1 MEKIWLSS
9 YIEGTPEF
17 IDNAGYDSLRDLIE
31 ENCRAHADKP
41 AYANMGVTLRFAD
54 IDRLSAQF
62 AAYLQHELGLAKGE
76 RVALMMPNIL
86 QYPIALFG
94 VLRAGLVAVNV
105 NPLYTKREL
114 EHQMNDSGAKA
125 IVIVENFA
133 STLSAVID
141 KTGLEHVIT
150 TQIGDMLPGLKRMI
164 TNVVVK
170 RVKKMVPEFA
180 LPGAATFRQAL
191 AGGAGKTI
199 ERREITL
206 DDLAFLQYTG
216 GTTGVA
222 KGAML
227 SHGNLVHNVQQSN
240 AWLGNKLDDTPVI
253 GICALPLYH
262 IFSLEGNCFS
272 LLEQGGLNVLIANP
286 RDFDGFVD
294 ELAKYPFSYFT
305 GVNTLFNALL
315 GHPRFASLDFS
326 HLRITIGGGMAVQR
340 AVAEKWRQVTGTPL
354 IQAYGLTETSP
365 AAVISP
371 FTEAL
376 AYTGAIG
383 LPISSTEVAIIDDDG
398 NHLAVGEIGEICI
411 RGPQVMQGYWQR
423 PEETENVMEGDW
435 LRTGDVGRM
444 DEKGFIFIEDR
455 KKDMILVSGFNV
467 YPNEIE
473 DVVVQMQ
480 GIFEAAAVGKPDDKS
495 GEIVKLYVF
504 ADDPS
509 LDAIAVIA
517 YCRENLTGYKVP
529 KEVVFR
535 DEELPKTNVGKILR
549 RALRDACRRRAQR
562 RGALST

>member
-1 MEKIWLSS
+1 MEKIWLAS

-31 ENCRAHADKP
+31 QNCRTHADKP
-41 AYANMGVTLRFAD
+41 AYANMGVTLSFAD

-76 RVALMMPNIL
+76 RVAVMMPNIL
-86 QYPIALFG
+86 QYPVALFG

-114 EHQMNDSGAKA
+114 EHQMTDSGAKA

-133 STLSAVID
+133 ATLAAVID
-141 KTGLEHVIT
+141 KTSLEHVIT

-164 TNVVVK
+164 TNFVVK
-170 RVKKMVPEFA
+170 RVKRMVPEFS
-180 LPGAATFRQAL
+180 LPRAVTFRQAL
-191 AGGAGKTI
+191 AAGAGKTI

-240 AWLGNKLDDTPVI
+240 AWLGNKLDDQPIV

-272 LLEQGGLNVLIANP
+272 LLAQGGLNVLITNP

-294 ELAKYPFSYFT
+294 ELSKHKFTYFT

-315 GHPRFASLDFS
+315 IHPRFASLDFS

-340 AVAEKWRQVTGTPL
+340 AVAEKWQEVTGTPL

-365 AAVISP
+365 AAVINP
-371 FTEAL
+371 FVDDLE
-376 AYTGAIG
+376 YTGAIG
-383 LPISSTEVAIIDDDG
+383 LPISSTEVAIMDDDG
-398 NHLAVGEIGEICI
+398 NQLAIGEIGEICI

-423 PEETENVMEGDW
+423 PEDTEEVMEGDW
-435 LRTGDVGRM
+435 LRTGDVGRI
-444 DEKGFIFIEDR
+444 DEKGFVFIEDR

-473 DVVVQMQ
+473 DVVVQMP
-480 GIFEAAAVGKPDDKS
+480 GIVEAAAVGKPDEKS
-495 GEIVKLYVF
+495 GEIVKLHVY

-509 LDAIAVIA
+509 LDAAAVIA
-517 YCRENLTGYKVP
+517 YCREHLTGYKVP
-529 KEVVFR
+529 KEVIFR

-549 RALRDACRRRAQR
+549 RELRDA
-562 RGALST
+562 

>member
-31 ENCRAHADKP
+31 ENCRKHADKP
-41 AYANMGVTLRFAD
+41 AYANMGVTLSFAD

-340 AVAEKWRQVTGTPL
+340 AVAEKWHQVTGTPL

-365 AAVISP
+365 AAVINP
-371 FTEAL
+371 FTEDL
-376 AYTGAIG
+376 EYTGAIG
-383 LPISSTEVAIIDDDG
+383 LPISSTEVAIMDDDG

-480 GIFEAAAVGKPDDKS
+480 GIIEAAAVGKPDEKS

-509 LDAIAVIA
+509 LDAKAVIA

-549 RALRDACRRRAQR
+549 RELRDA
-562 RGALST
+562 

>member
-31 ENCRAHADKP
+31 ENCRTHADKP
-41 AYANMGVTLRFAD
+41 AYANMGATLSFAD

-133 STLSAVID
+133 STLSAVIE

-150 TQIGDMLPGLKRMI
+150 TQIGDMLPGLKRLI

-170 RVKKMVPEFA
+170 RVKKMVPEFS
-180 LPGAATFRQAL
+180 LPGAVTFRQAL

-315 GHPRFASLDFS
+315 GHPRFSSLDFS
-326 HLRITIGGGMAVQR
+326 HLR
-340 AVAEKWRQVTGTPL
+340 
-354 IQAYGLTETSP
+354 
-365 AAVISP
+365 
-371 FTEAL
+371 
-376 AYTGAIG
+376 
-383 LPISSTEVAIIDDDG
+383 
-398 NHLAVGEIGEICI
+398 
-411 RGPQVMQGYWQR
+411 
-423 PEETENVMEGDW
+423 
-435 LRTGDVGRM
+435 
-444 DEKGFIFIEDR
+444 
-455 KKDMILVSGFNV
+455 
-467 YPNEIE
+467 
-473 DVVVQMQ
+473 
-480 GIFEAAAVGKPDDKS
+480 
-495 GEIVKLYVF
+495 
-504 ADDPS
+504 
-509 LDAIAVIA
+509 
-517 YCRENLTGYKVP
+517 
-529 KEVVFR
+529 
-535 DEELPKTNVGKILR
+535 
-549 RALRDACRRRAQR
+549 
-562 RGALST
+562 

>member
-1 MEKIWLSS
+1 
-9 YIEGTPEF
+9 
-17 IDNAGYDSLRDLIE
+17 
-31 ENCRAHADKP
+31 
-41 AYANMGVTLRFAD
+41 
-54 IDRLSAQF
+54 
-62 AAYLQHELGLAKGE
+62 
-76 RVALMMPNIL
+76 
-86 QYPIALFG
+86 
-94 VLRAGLVAVNV
+94 
-105 NPLYTKREL
+105 
-114 EHQMNDSGAKA
+114 
-125 IVIVENFA
+125 
-133 STLSAVID
+133 
-141 KTGLEHVIT
+141 
-150 TQIGDMLPGLKRMI
+150 
-164 TNVVVK
+164 
-170 RVKKMVPEFA
+170 
-180 LPGAATFRQAL
+180 
-191 AGGAGKTI
+191 
-199 ERREITL
+199 
-206 DDLAFLQYTG
+206 
-216 GTTGVA
+216 
-222 KGAML
+222 
-227 SHGNLVHNVQQSN
+227 NVQQSN

-340 AVAEKWRQVTGTPL
+340 AVAEKWHEVTGTPL

-365 AAVISP
+365 AAVINP
-371 FTEAL
+371 FTEDL
-376 AYTGAIG
+376 EYTGAIG
-383 LPISSTEVAIIDDDG
+383 LPISSTEVAIMDDDG
-398 NHLAVGEIGEICI
+398 NHLPVGEIGEICI

-444 DEKGFIFIEDR
+444 DDKGFIFIEDR

-473 DVVVQMQ
+473 DVVVQMP
-480 GIFEAAAVGKPDDKS
+480 GIVEAAAVGKPDEKS
-495 GEIVKLYVF
+495 GEIVKLHVF
-504 ADDPS
+504 ADDPA
-509 LDAIAVIA
+509 LDAKAVIA

-549 RALRDACRRRAQR
+549 RELRD
-562 RGALST
+562 S

>member
-31 ENCRAHADKP
+31 ENCRTHADKP
-41 AYANMGVTLRFAD
+41 AYASMGATLSFAD

-133 STLSAVID
+133 STLSAVIE

-150 TQIGDMLPGLKRMI
+150 TQIGDMLPGLKRLI

-170 RVKKMVPEFA
+170 RVKKMVPEFS
-180 LPGAATFRQAL
+180 LPGAVTFRQAL

-315 GHPRFASLDFS
+315 GHPRFSSLDFS

-340 AVAEKWRQVTGTPL
+340 AVAEKWHEVTGTPL

-365 AAVISP
+365 AAVINP
-371 FTEAL
+371 FTEDL
-376 AYTGAIG
+376 EYTGAIG
-383 LPISSTEVAIIDDDG
+383 LPISSTEVAIMDDDG

-423 PEETENVMEGDW
+423 PEETEKVMEGDW

-473 DVVVQMQ
+473 DVVVQMP
-480 GIFEAAAVGKPDDKS
+480 GIVEAAAVGKPDEKS

-509 LDAIAVIA
+509 LDAKSVIA

-549 RALRDACRRRAQR
+549 RELRD
-562 RGALST
+562 S